1 MVWRGIGEKYG
12 QRVSHGNGNDEFGRQ
27 DAWPYG
33 ADPRTEVP
41 PDRIGAKDRE
51 RLEKA
56 LCDAPELDVGVISA
70 DLATDLIAIG
80 LRLTVQILVS

>member
-12 QRVSHGNGNDEFGRQ
+12 KRVSHGNGNDELGRQ

-41 PDRIGAKDRE
+41 PD
-51 RLEKA
+51 
-56 LCDAPELDVGVISA
+56 
-70 DLATDLIAIG
+70 
-80 LRLTVQILVS
+80 